1 MVAFQTFKNGE
12 KYREMRKQ
20 DESQLLLVSSLW
32 PKWRFGFRQRLDRMM
47 FLFYDDSL
55 TISIWSVT
63 TCFFS
68 WLVYDKWQFLASQSV
83 LGRDLKELT
92 WFNQSFEISIW
103 FCTVII
109 IPSNVTLKT
118 QCFSTL
124 CPTNYSRF
132 LRALHEENLKL
143 NFKTLNSC
151 HLTCVFRV
159 FHVRVSEV
167 FHVHTKK

>member
-1 MVAFQTFKNGE
+1 
-12 KYREMRKQ
+12 MRKQ

-32 PKWRFGFRQRLDRMM
+32 PKWRFGCRQRSDRMM

-55 TISIWSVT
+55 TISIWLVT

-109 IPSNVTLKT
+109 IPSNVT

-124 CPTNYSRF
+124 CPTNYSSF
-132 LRALHEENLKL
+132 LRALHEENL
-143 NFKTLNSC
+143 
-151 HLTCVFRV
+151 
-159 FHVRVSEV
+159 VRVNREDVRSVSCCYILIILNMLLNQMSLKWESKV
-167 FHVHTKK
+167 IKVLKQVSRQIDIQ